1 MCQDAAQIS
10 FHITVTKGS
19 QKKTQRAPL
28 TAAAMK
34 NMDYERGRLI
44 SIYHCRRPIQRWR
57 HQTYHHQSA
66 GVAAPAS
73 PRGTRTRDIA
83 HAPGFFFPLLLRDP
97 LFWDSSASDTQNSN
111 VQAARRTLDM
121 EELTGRAGIASAP
134 TVTWPKSE
142 RPPRHRRVLQR
153 RWARHISA
161 ISTENDVNM

>member
-83 HAPGFFFPLLLRDP
+83 HAPGFFFPSFWETLCFEIRQPQTLKTAMFRQLGEHWTWRNSRAGLASPPLLRSPDRSLRDP
-97 LFWDSSASDTQNSN
+97 RGTAGCYKGDELVASVQSAQ
-111 VQAARRTLDM
+111 
-121 EELTGRAGIASAP
+121 
-134 TVTWPKSE
+134 
-142 RPPRHRRVLQR
+142 RV
-153 RWARHISA
+153 
-161 ISTENDVNM
+161 M